1 MSKGIPAVFLD
12 RDGTIN
18 IDHGYVHKIDD
29 FQFIEGAI
37 EAMTE
42 LKKMGYALVV
52 VTNQSG
58 IGRGI
63 YSEGQ
68 FMQLTEWMDWSLAD
82 RDVELDGIYF
92 CPHHPE
98 ATEEE
103 YRQDC
108 NCRKPKAGMLLEA
121 QEFLNIDMASSIMVG
136 DKLADMQA
144 GKAAQVG
151 TTILVKSGEPV
162 TDDAIANADIVINS
176 IAELPEALKRIKK

>member
-1 MSKGIPAVFLD
+1 MSNGIPAVFLD

-29 FQFIEGAI
+29 FEFIEGSI
-37 EAMTE
+37 EAMLE
-42 LKKMGYALVV
+42 LKKMGYALVI

-63 YSEGQ
+63 YTEDQ

-82 RDVELDGIYF
+82 RGIDLDGIYF
-92 CPHHPE
+92 CPHHTE
-98 ATEEE
+98 ATVEE

-108 NCRKPKAGMLLEA
+108 NCRKPKPGMLLDA
-121 QEFLNIDMASSIMVG
+121 QDFLKIDMASSIMVG
-136 DKLADMQA
+136 DKLADMLA
-144 GKAAQVG
+144 GKGANVG
-151 TTILVKSGEPV
+151 TTVLVKSGEPV
-162 TDDAIANADIVINS
+162 TDEAINNVDLVINS

>member
-1 MSKGIPAVFLD
+1 MSKGIPAIFLD

-37 EAMTE
+37 EAMAE

-63 YSEGQ
+63 YSEDS

-82 RDVELDGIYF
+82 RGVDLDGIYF

-98 ATEEE
+98 AKDKE

-108 NCRKPKAGMLLEA
+108 DCRKPKPGMLLDA
-121 QEFLNIDMASSIMVG
+121 QSFLNIDMASSIMVG

-144 GKAAQVG
+144 GKAAKVG
-151 TTILVKSGEPV
+151 TTILVKSGEAV
-162 TDDAIANADIVINS
+162 SEEAIANADMVIES
-176 IAELPEALKRIKK
+176 IAELPKVVKSIKK

>member
-1 MSKGIPAVFLD
+1 MSKGIPAIFLD

-18 IDHGYVHKIDD
+18 VDHGYVHKIDD

-37 EAMTE
+37 EAMAE

-58 IGRGI
+58 IGRGV
-63 YSEGQ
+63 YTEDQ

-98 ATEEE
+98 ATIEN
-103 YRQDC
+103 YREDC
-108 NCRKPKAGMLLEA
+108 NCRKPKPGMLLDA
-121 QEFLNIDMASSIMVG
+121 QSVLDIDMAASIMVG
-136 DKLADMQA
+136 DKLADIQA
-144 GKAAQVG
+144 GKAAHVG
-151 TTILVKSGEPV
+151 TTVLVKSGQKV
-162 TDDAIANADIVINS
+162 TDEAISSADIVINS

>member
-18 IDHGYVHKIDD
+18 IDHGYVHQIDD
-29 FQFIEGAI
+29 FEFIDGSI
-37 EAMTE
+37 EAMAE

-58 IGRGI
+58 IARGI
-63 YSEGQ
+63 YTEDQ

-92 CPHHPE
+92 CPHHPD
-98 ATEEE
+98 AIEEE

-108 NCRKPKAGMLLEA
+108 NCRKPKPGMLLDA
-121 QEFLNIDMASSIMVG
+121 QSFLNIDMSASIMVG
-136 DKLADMQA
+136 DKLADIMA
-144 GKAAQVG
+144 GKAANVG
-151 TTILVKSGEPV
+151 MTVLVKSGKEI
-162 TDDAIANADIVINS
+162 TDEAIASADKVINS
-176 IAELPEALKRIKK
+176 IAELPEILKRTKK

>member
-1 MSKGIPAVFLD
+1 MSKGIPAIFLD

-18 IDHGYVHKIDD
+18 IDHGYVHQIDN
-29 FQFIEGAI
+29 FEFIEGAI
-37 EAMTE
+37 EAMAE

-63 YSEGQ
+63 YSEDS

-82 RDVELDGIYF
+82 RGVELDGIYF

-98 ATEEE
+98 AKDEA
-103 YRQDC
+103 YREDC
-108 NCRKPKAGMLLEA
+108 NCRKPKPGMLLEA
-121 QEFLNIDMASSIMVG
+121 QSFLNIDMASSIMVG

-144 GKAAQVG
+144 GRAANVG
-151 TTILVKSGEPV
+151 TTILVRSGETV
-162 TDDAIANADIVINS
+162 TEEAIESADIVINS
-176 IAELPEALKRIKK
+176 IAELPKTVKSIKK

>member
-1 MSKGIPAVFLD
+1 MSKGIPAIFLD

-29 FQFIEGAI
+29 FQFIDGAI
-37 EAMTE
+37 EAMAE
-42 LKKMGYALVV
+42 LKNMGYALVV

-63 YSEGQ
+63 YSEDS

-82 RDVELDGIYF
+82 RGVDLDGIYF
-92 CPHHPE
+92 CPHHPD
-98 ATEEE
+98 AKEEE

-108 NCRKPKAGMLLEA
+108 NCRKPKPGMLLDA
-121 QEFLNIDMASSIMVG
+121 QAFLNIDMASSIMVG

-144 GKAAQVG
+144 GKAANVG
-151 TTILVKSGEPV
+151 TTILVKSGETV
-162 TDDAIANADIVINS
+162 TDEAIAAADLVIES
-176 IAELPEALKRIKK
+176 IAELPNAVKNIKK